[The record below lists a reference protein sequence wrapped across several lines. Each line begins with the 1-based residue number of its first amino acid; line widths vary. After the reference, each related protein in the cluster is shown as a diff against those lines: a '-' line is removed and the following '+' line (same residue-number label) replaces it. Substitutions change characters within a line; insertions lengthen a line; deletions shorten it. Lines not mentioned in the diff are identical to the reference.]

1 MSRAPRRRYDP
12 GPWAVHFAQVDAR
25 GRASRPYLTNARGR
39 RVRAGKPANA
49 VLMGA
54 APELYEALEGLADH
68 AEFLLRVLR
77 AEHPLAQ
84 EPAALEQARRLLRR
98 LRLELLSC

>member
-1 MSRAPRRRYDP
+1 MKTRPRKRYDP
-12 GPWAVHFAQVDAR
+12 GPWAVRFAQLDAR
-25 GRASRPYLTNARGR
+25 GRASRPYLTNACGR

-54 APELYEALEGLADH
+54 APELYEALEALADQ

-84 EPAALEQARRLLRR
+84 EPAALAQAQRLLRR
-98 LRLELLSC
+98 VRLDLLSC